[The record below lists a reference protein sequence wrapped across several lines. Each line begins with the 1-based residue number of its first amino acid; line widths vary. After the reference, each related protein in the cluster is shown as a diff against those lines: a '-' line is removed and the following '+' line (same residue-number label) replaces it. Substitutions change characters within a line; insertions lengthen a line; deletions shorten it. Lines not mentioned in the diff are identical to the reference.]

1 VGRGRAPVTSV
12 EPLVQLVIILI
23 VFGVLLAA
31 IQRFLQM
38 DQLIKGIA
46 MFVVVLIAAILVLRA
61 FGIVLR

>member
-1 VGRGRAPVTSV
+1 MTSV